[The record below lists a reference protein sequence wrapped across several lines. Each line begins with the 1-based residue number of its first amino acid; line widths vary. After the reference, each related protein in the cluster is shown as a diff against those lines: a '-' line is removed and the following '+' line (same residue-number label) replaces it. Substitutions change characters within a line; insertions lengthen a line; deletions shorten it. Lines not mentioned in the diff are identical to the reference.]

1 MEQNISN
8 NSLLAEIEEL
18 RQQLEEATDTI
29 HAIRTGQVDALVVK
43 DTDGHQL
50 YTLKTADQTYR
61 VFIEKMNEGAVTI
74 NRDGIVLYCNTRFA
88 EMADTPLEKAIGM
101 PILSFVPEDT
111 KEKLQNLI
119 DSSWEQDCKQE
130 IIIKDGDDKDMH
142 CLFSCTTI
150 DLDSGIALSLIIT
163 DLTILKA
170 TEKEL
175 KLRNYQLEEAR
186 AAAET
191 MNESLEVT
199 VKERTHDLTISREH
213 FKLLTNNIVQMTWT
227 NLPDGNFSSYNQRW
241 YDYTGLNFAE
251 TGGFGWQ
258 QVVHPDDLAE
268 TVDKFNRSLQNGEML
283 EVENRYRRH
292 DGVYRWHLNRANP
305 LKNDK
310 DEIIFWVGTATD
322 IEDQKRE
329 MERKDEFIG
338 IASHELKTPLT
349 SLKGYL
355 QLISGYKKEELPQVI
370 KNYITK
376 AGGSLNKLQSL
387 INDLLDVSKIK
398 AGRLEY
404 AVTDVNTS
412 DLIGQC
418 MENAIHMYPLYTFE
432 NRAGRNY
439 KIRGNQERLEQVLMN
454 LVNNA
459 VKYSHINKTVLISSE
474 EREGYVRISVTDKG
488 IGLSADQKSKIFERF
503 YRVEDK
509 KNMTSGLGM
518 GLYIS
523 NEIIQHHK
531 GHIGVDSEPGKGS
544 TFYFEL
550 PLVEE

>member
-1 MEQNISN
+1 MEQKNSN
-8 NSLLAEIEEL
+8 NSFLAEIEEL

-43 DTDGHQL
+43 DSDGHQL

-61 VFIEKMNEGAVTI
+61 VFIEKMNEGAVTV

-88 EMADTPLEKAIGM
+88 NMADTPLEDAIGM
-101 PILSFVPEDT
+101 PILSFVPGDT

-119 DSSWEQDCKQE
+119 KSSWEKDCKQE
-130 IIIKDGDDKDMH
+130 ITIKDGGDKDMH

-150 DLDSGIALSLIIT
+150 ELDSGIALSLIIT

-175 KLRNYQLEEAR
+175 KLRNEQLEEAR
-186 AAAET
+186 SITE
-191 MNESLEVT
+191 MLNESLEVT

-227 NLPDGNFSSYNQRW
+227 NLPDGNVSSYNQRW
-241 YDYTGLNFAE
+241 YDYTGLNFAT
-251 TGGFGWQ
+251 TGDFGWQ
-258 QVVHPDDLAE
+258 ELVHPDDLAE
-268 TVDKFNRSLQNGEML
+268 TVENFKRSLQSGEMF

-355 QLISGYKKEELPQVI
+355 QLISAYNKEELPPVI
-370 KNYITK
+370 KNYIAK

-404 AVTDVNTS
+404 AVNDVNTN
-412 DLIGQC
+412 DLVGQC
-418 MENAIHMYPLYTFE
+418 VENAVHMYPLYTFE
-432 NRAGRNY
+432 NQADKNY
-439 KIRGNQERLEQVLMN
+439 KIYGNQERLEQVLMN

-459 VKYSHINKTVLISSE
+459 VKYSHINKTVRIGTE
-474 EREGYVRISVTDKG
+474 QRDGYVRISVTDEG
-488 IGLSADQKSKIFERF
+488 IGLSNDQKSKIFERF

-523 NEIIQHHK
+523 HEIVQNHK
-531 GHIGVDSEPGKGS
+531 GCIGVDSELGRGS
-544 TFYFEL
+544 TFYVEL
-550 PLVEE
+550 PLLVE

>member
-1 MEQNISN
+1 MEQKNSN
-8 NSLLAEIEEL
+8 NSFLAEIEEL

-43 DTDGHQL
+43 DTGGHQL

-61 VFIEKMNEGAVTI
+61 VFIEKMNEGAVTV
-74 NRDGIVLYCNTRFA
+74 NREGIVLYCNTRFA
-88 EMADTPLEKAIGM
+88 NMADTPLEEAIGM
-101 PILSFVPEDT
+101 PILSFVPRDSRDR
-111 KEKLQNLI
+111 LQKLI
-119 DSSWEQDCKQE
+119 DKSWNGDCKDE
-130 IIIKDGDDKDMH
+130 ITLEDGGGKDMH
-142 CLFSCTTI
+142 CMFSCNTI
-150 DLDSGIALSLIIT
+150 DLDSGTALSLIIT

-170 TEKEL
+170 TEQEL
-175 KLRNYQLEEAR
+175 KLRNDQLEEAR
-186 AAAET
+186 TAAET

-227 NLPDGNFSSYNQRW
+227 NLPDGKFSSYNQRW
-241 YDYTGLNFAE
+241 YDYTGLNFAA
-251 TGGFGWQ
+251 TGGFGWKE
-258 QVVHPDDLAE
+258 VVHPDDLAE
-268 TVDKFNRSLQNGEML
+268 TVEKFNHSLQSGEMF

-305 LKNDK
+305 LKNDNG
-310 DEIIFWVGTATD
+310 EIIFWVGTATD

-355 QLISGYKKEELPQVI
+355 QLISAYNKEELPPVI
-370 KNYITK
+370 KNYISK

-404 AVTDVNTS
+404 AVDDVNTN
-412 DLIGQC
+412 DLVGQC
-418 MENAIHMYPLYTFE
+418 MENAVHMYPLYTFE
-432 NRAGRNY
+432 NQADKNY
-439 KIRGNQERLEQVLMN
+439 KIYGNQERLEQVLMN

-459 VKYSHINKTVLISSE
+459 VKYSYVNKTVIIGTE
-474 EREGYVRISVTDKG
+474 QRNGYVRISVTDQG
-488 IGLSADQKSKIFERF
+488 IGLSNDQKSKIFERF

-523 NEIIQHHK
+523 HEIIQNHN
-531 GHIGVDSEPGKGS
+531 GRIGVDSELGKGS
-544 TFYFEL
+544 TFYVEL
-550 PLVEE
+550 PLVVG